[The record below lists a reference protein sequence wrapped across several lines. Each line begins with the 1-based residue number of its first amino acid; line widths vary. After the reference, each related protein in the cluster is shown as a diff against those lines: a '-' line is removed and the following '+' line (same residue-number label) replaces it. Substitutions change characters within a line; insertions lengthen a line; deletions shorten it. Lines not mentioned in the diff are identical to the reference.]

1 MKRRATQIAIAI
13 VAVVTLSACIIIT
26 SDSEEF
32 ATAPAAEQTEA
43 TEAVAAE

>member
-1 MKRRATQIAIAI
+1 MKRRFTQLAIAV

-32 ATAPAAEQTEA
+32 AAAPPAPAEASEASTAE
-43 TEAVAAE
+43 

>member
-1 MKRRATQIAIAI
+1 MKRRMTQLGIAV

-32 ATAPAAEQTEA
+32 AVAPPAPADTETEA
-43 TEAVAAE
+43 